1 MKALQVFWPL
11 LRPYRGWM
19 ALGVLGALVTLI
31 ANVLLMAVSGWF
43 ITAMAVAGAAGVSIN
58 YFTPAALIR
67 LAAMLR
73 TGGRYGERLATHEAT
88 LHLLASL
95 RVWLYRRL
103 IPLAPAALDDL
114 HSGDILSRIRGDVDA
129 LDNLYI
135 RVLVPV
141 IVALVGGALFF
152 LFLLLYDT
160 RVALLSLGFMLL
172 AGVAV
177 PWWSRAVGEAPG
189 KRAAQAESDL
199 RVACVDGLQGMAELQ
214 VLGAAQA
221 QAARIDSL
229 SQALAR
235 DQVRLAGLSGIA
247 QGSVGL
253 CMHLSL
259 WGLLWLLIPL
269 VQSGQLLPPQLA
281 MLALFTLAAFEAVAP
296 LPLAFQQ
303 LGRTTAA
310 ATRLRALI
318 ERTPAVSEPTGTA
331 PSPDGLGLVIEGL
344 GFGYPGAARPVLD
357 GVDLQVAEGER
368 LAVIGASG
376 SGKSTLLD
384 LILGFRSADSGEI
397 RIGGVPVGEMPG
409 DQLRRLVTLVGQRSQ
424 LLDASIRANLLIAN
438 PQAPPTALEQACRTA
453 RIHGFI
459 ESLPEGYDTWV
470 GETGV
475 RLSGGQARRIAIA
488 RALLRDAPIL
498 LLDEPTEGLDA
509 ETAEALMDSLV
520 KLMAGRTV
528 ILVTHR
534 TAGLDR
540 VDRVV
545 KLGQGRII
553 PGAGMAASD
562 VL

>member
-1 MKALQVFWPL
+1 MKALSAFWPL

-19 ALGVLGALVTLI
+19 ALGVLGALVTLL
-31 ANVLLMAVSGWF
+31 ANVMLMAVSGWF

-73 TGGRYGERLATHEAT
+73 TLGRYSERLATHEAT

-103 IPLAPAALDDL
+103 VPLAPAALDDL

-141 IVALVGGALFF
+141 VVATVGGTLFF
-152 LFLLLYDT
+152 LFLLLYDA
-160 RVALLSLGFMLL
+160 RVALLSLGFMVL
-172 AGVAV
+172 AGVVV

-214 VLGAAQA
+214 VLGAAGSQA
-221 QAARIDSL
+221 ERIDSL
-229 SQALAR
+229 SRELAR
-235 DQVRLAGLSGIA
+235 DQVHLAGLSGVA
-247 QGSVGL
+247 HGAAGL

-281 MLALFTLAAFEAVAP
+281 MLALFTLASFEAVAP

-303 LGRTTAA
+303 LGRTTEAA
-310 ATRLRALI
+310 RRLRSLI
-318 ERTPAVSEPTGTA
+318 ERTPALREPAGTA
-331 PSPDGLGLVIEGL
+331 HSPDGHGLVIEGL
-344 GFGYPGAARPVLD
+344 GFGYPGGARAVLED
-357 GVDLQVAEGER
+357 VDLRVAEGER
-368 LAVIGASG
+368 LAIIGASG

-384 LILGFRSADSGEI
+384 LILGFRAAGSGEI
-397 RIGGVPVGEMPG
+397 RIGGVPVGEMQG
-409 DQLRRLVTLVGQRSQ
+409 DRLRRLVTLVGQRSR

-438 PQAPPTALEQACRTA
+438 PQAPEAALEQACRTA
-453 RIHGFI
+453 RIHAFI

-509 ETAEALMDSLV
+509 ETAAALMSSLV

-534 TAGLDR
+534 AVGLDR

-545 KLGQGRII
+545 KLGRGRIVAD
-553 PGAGMAASD
+553 GEAAASG